1 MSTAVTPPKYWINNP
16 TTDLVFFSYGWILI
30 FLPLLLFK
38 QYEAII
44 IIIVLLF
51 NYVHRHLTFALVY
64 GEKEEFNKR
73 KEFYIVLPLIAA
85 LVTFISVYLG
95 AFKILLTISVIWT
108 LYHSISQKYGI
119 TRIYSRKAGYG
130 EAWLDKW
137 VIYSWFVYLLF
148 ALGDKEKDTLLQ
160 YQAGQVVLNIVGDH
174 LNTLSTISYLF
185 LAAATVI
192 TIIYAYNEIKNFN
205 KISVA
210 KNLYVLSILLLY
222 SVFYYSLIAGYIVF
236 AFSHAIEYIAFVNIF
251 VKSRYKKKKDSNSLL
266 AKASKKQWL
275 YSALFS
281 AVVVVLSLIGMK
293 YDENALLIY
302 IVGSSFL
309 HFIYDGL
316 IWKVRK
322 PEVGK
327 PFEIKYA

>member
-1 MSTAVTPPKYWINNP
+1 MSTAVTPRTYWINNP

-44 IIIVLLF
+44 LIIVLLF
-51 NYVHRHLTFALVY
+51 SYVHRHLTFALVY

-137 VIYSWFVYLLF
+137 IIYSWFVYLFF

-160 YQAGQVVLNIVGDH
+160 YEVGQVALGIVGDH
-174 LNTLSTISYLF
+174 LNILSSISYLF
-185 LAAATVI
+185 LVVATVI

-205 KISVA
+205 KISIA

-281 AVVVVLSLIGMK
+281 AVVAVLSLIGMK
-293 YDENALLIY
+293 YGENALLIY
-302 IVGSSFL
+302 VTGTSFL